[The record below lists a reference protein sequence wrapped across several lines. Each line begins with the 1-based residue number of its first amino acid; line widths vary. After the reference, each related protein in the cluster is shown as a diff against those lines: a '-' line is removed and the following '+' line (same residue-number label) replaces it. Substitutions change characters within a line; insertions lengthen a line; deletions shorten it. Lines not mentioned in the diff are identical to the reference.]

1 MSEAEYMALHQHPSP
16 EFIAENLKQRMDAVQ
31 QFALNAAAREQLE
44 AHLRRQNEASGGGH
58 RSGGSAGSSGSAA
71 GGNRTPK
78 QLEFPIIPAS
88 LIFRGSTDTR
98 QVSDWVREWDQLSLY
113 VSPTFKVAHLLTA
126 IAEPVKQTLNAAFR
140 TTRYNGGLGYTSL
153 THVPFSEIILL
164 MKEVYDRPDHIY
176 KAILRWRD
184 LRMQNENLEGF
195 LRARDKMNN
204 QLSAYGVM
212 VDAQTSKYMLVGAVS
227 ETIRRDL
234 MREKNWQDLTEEEMI
249 TSMKTKELAVIT
261 ASSGAHHASKP
272 SWHNQPAK
280 HGMNSMQHLMVA
292 DAHVQHQQQAPRR
305 TPPNMGGT
313 VPRPSEL
320 RPRGVRARMR
330 RSHASSAQLAY
341 AQRRTPQEQFK
352 RPQSAP
358 QNRQYNGP
366 NRGANTIQKG
376 NYNLRGRTETR
387 LGQRHMRN
395 FYHPSEWN
403 RRVDPQTNRLRHT
416 AQPWKPEN
424 RNIYNKDVDQNG
436 QKYCI
441 YCQVAGHNLTTC
453 AEAHKAWKQRRATAQ
468 GQ

>member
-1 MSEAEYMALHQHPSP
+1 MAPPSDEPRRRPRPAPPQHQNANGQHGGGAPAAAAAAAGPPPYANGAAANGGGIPAPAAGNPHAPPQPQHQPPGQRPEDYKTPAHTTARNAAKMSEAEYMALHQHPSP
-16 EFIAENLKQRMDAVQ
+16 AFIAENLKQRMDAVQ

-44 AHLRRQNEASGGGH
+44 AHLRRQNEASGGTH
-58 RSGGSAGSSGSAA
+58 RSGGGSGSSGSTA

-227 ETIRRDL
+227 D
-234 MREKNWQDLTEEEMI
+234 MI
-249 TSMKTKELAVIT
+249 AFGCGVWCLCVCVSAGCLLLYFWSSTLPARPTPKPCDFTTKT
-261 ASSGAHHASKP
+261 
-272 SWHNQPAK
+272 
-280 HGMNSMQHLMVA
+280 
-292 DAHVQHQQQAPRR
+292 
-305 TPPNMGGT
+305 
-313 VPRPSEL
+313 
-320 RPRGVRARMR
+320 RAFAIV
-330 RSHASSAQLAY
+330 SIWL
-341 AQRRTPQEQFK
+341 
-352 RPQSAP
+352 
-358 QNRQYNGP
+358 
-366 NRGANTIQKG
+366 
-376 NYNLRGRTETR
+376 
-387 LGQRHMRN
+387 
-395 FYHPSEWN
+395 
-403 RRVDPQTNRLRHT
+403 V
-416 AQPWKPEN
+416 
-424 RNIYNKDVDQNG
+424 
-436 QKYCI
+436 
-441 YCQVAGHNLTTC
+441 
-453 AEAHKAWKQRRATAQ
+453 
-468 GQ
+468 